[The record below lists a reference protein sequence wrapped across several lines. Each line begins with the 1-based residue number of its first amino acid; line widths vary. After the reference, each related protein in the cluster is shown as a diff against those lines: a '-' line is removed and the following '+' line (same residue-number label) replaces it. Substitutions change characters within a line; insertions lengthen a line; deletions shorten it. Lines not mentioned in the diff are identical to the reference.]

1 MFCTEIVSDIQKTFC
16 TQCVLPMFCK
26 KKSFWQRFTCTD
38 FIKKAS
44 VALKLI
50 TGFIVFAVVLTAGA
64 VSKGALLFMVAQVK
78 WNEILKIQSITCNV
92 WLQLAEMRCV
102 ITSCDVLVE
111 PMLVV
116 TCNVRACGAFSGL
129 RSTTAILHI
138 CGNNKRD
145 FFWCTVFPQI
155 VSVLEELWPKVIVH
169 KAKLKKRIVS
179 AETIGGNVVSYNFVA
194 LNWRILTIFHKK
206 KIFVGKLLW
215 RYCDLKQCLKAKILD

>member
-169 KAKLKKRIVS
+169 KAKLKKKNS
-179 AETIGGNVVSYNFVA
+179 FCGNYR
-194 LNWRILTIFHKK
+194 WKC
-206 KIFVGKLLW
+206 GKLQFCSSKLEDFNNFSQKKNICWEIAMKVLW
-215 RYCDLKQCLKAKILD
+215 FKTMFKS